1 VDEVHIT
8 TRSKTL
14 FLYIISMT
22 KRNWG
27 IDCLRGMSIL
37 LVMLNHLGLG
47 FRLPLKQSVLID
59 YVPLRVLS
67 ALSFNGYE
75 SVFIFFVIS
84 GFLIASKAL
93 SQHANLQAL
102 DWRAFYVRRA
112 SRILPLLLALL
123 GVLTLLHLAGFADY
137 RIQEPGQSLGGALLS
152 ALGLYLNWYEGQ
164 TTWLPASWDV
174 LWSLSI
180 EEVFYLAFPLVC
192 LLLPRKMLL
201 IGLALLALS
210 LPFTKAALQGNEIWS
225 EKAYLPGMSAIAIGV
240 LAAFVA
246 QLWTHQSSRTARMF
260 LVLGLA
266 GVLGTLLW
274 GDFIWRS
281 IAHANMLVLT
291 LGVAAWL
298 LACHYLCKQA
308 HAPRGLGWLAHMGQ
322 LSYEIYISHMFVV
335 LSTVAL
341 FRHFYAPNLRWDFVV
356 YIPCIALCVWIGK
369 ALQRWLTLPCERY
382 FRRARTIAASP

>member
-1 VDEVHIT
+1 
-8 TRSKTL
+8 
-14 FLYIISMT
+14 MT

-102 DWRAFYVRRA
+102 DWRTFYVRRA

-246 QLWTHQSSRTARMF
+246 QQWTHQSSRTARMF

-281 IAHANMLVLT
+281 IAHDNMLVLT

-382 FRRARTIAASP
+382 FRRANPRESRRHAVS